1 MAELVDA
8 LGSGPSEVF
17 FVEVRVLFWAPNDLN
32 FDLDL
37 TSLTGYNTTRQE
49 QEFMSKTYSI
59 YETKAKLSEILRQ
72 VKAGQEIIVSER
84 GHPIAKISS
93 FSPKEGWEGRIE
105 ALITGGQII
114 KAAEKTDL
122 EILVKRKGALETF
135 LAERD

>member
-1 MAELVDA
+1 M
-8 LGSGPSEVF
+8 
-17 FVEVRVLFWAPNDLN
+17 EVRVLFWAPNDLN